1 MEPAPIAIQVQA
13 LLILTSSEQHALVLL
28 GDLAIPHHVFLHA
41 FHVVLCNAIDRD
53 LVFHLA
59 ILFAVQMGIPNNSAY
74 PLQL

>member
-1 MEPAPIAIQVQA
+1 MEPTLVAVQVHVR
-13 LLILTSSEQHALVLL
+13 LIPMRSEQRALVVL